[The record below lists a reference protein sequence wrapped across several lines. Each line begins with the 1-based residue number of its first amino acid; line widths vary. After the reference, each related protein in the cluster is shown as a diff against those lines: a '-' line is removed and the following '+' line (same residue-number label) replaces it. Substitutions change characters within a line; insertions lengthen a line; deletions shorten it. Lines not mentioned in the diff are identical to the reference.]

1 MNIRI
6 SASILAADFCNLR
19 AELAKVKGADLV
31 HFDVMDGQFV
41 PNISFGLPVIEA
53 VSRCTELPLDVH
65 LMIKHPENYL
75 EQFAAVRPEIITVHY
90 EAAVHLHRTLARIR
104 ELGCKAGVSL
114 NPHTPLD
121 GLRYVLDDLDLILVM
136 TVNPGFGGQRFIPA
150 MLEKIRDCRELIGAR
165 PIELQ
170 VDGGVS
176 VENIRELAEAGANNF
191 VAGSAIFQA
200 EDPAAYIEALRRAVR

>member
-90 EAAVHLHRTLARIR
+90 EAAVHLQRTLARIR

-150 MLEKIRDCRELIGAR
+150 MLEKIRDCRELIGVR

-200 EDPAAYIEALRRAVR
+200 EDPAAYIEALRHAVR

>member
-90 EAAVHLHRTLARIR
+90 EAAVHLQRTLARIR

-150 MLEKIRDCRELIGAR
+150 MLEKIRDCRELIAAR

>member
-90 EAAVHLHRTLARIR
+90 EAAVHLQRTLARIR

-150 MLEKIRDCRELIGAR
+150 MLEKIRDCRELIAAR

-170 VDGGVS
+170 VDGVVRG
-176 VENIRELAEAGANNF
+176 ENIRELAEAGANNF

>member
-90 EAAVHLHRTLARIR
+90 EAAVHLQRTLARIR

-150 MLEKIRDCRELIGAR
+150 MLEKIRDCRELIAAR

-170 VDGGVS
+170 VDGGVR

>member
-90 EAAVHLHRTLARIR
+90 EAAVHLQRTLARIR

-176 VENIRELAEAGANNF
+176 VENIRELAEAGANKF

>member
-1 MNIRI
+1 
-6 SASILAADFCNLR
+6 
-19 AELAKVKGADLV
+19 
-31 HFDVMDGQFV
+31 
-41 PNISFGLPVIEA
+41 
-53 VSRCTELPLDVH
+53 
-65 LMIKHPENYL
+65 
-75 EQFAAVRPEIITVHY
+75 
-90 EAAVHLHRTLARIR
+90 
-104 ELGCKAGVSL
+104 
-114 NPHTPLD
+114 
-121 GLRYVLDDLDLILVM
+121 M

>member
-90 EAAVHLHRTLARIR
+90 EAAVHLQRTLARIR

-121 GLRYVLDDLDLILVM
+121 GLSYVLDDLDLILVM

-150 MLEKIRDCRELIGAR
+150 MLEKIRDCRELIAAR

-170 VDGGVS
+170 VDGGVR

>member
-75 EQFAAVRPEIITVHY
+75 EQFAAVRPEI
-90 EAAVHLHRTLARIR
+90 
-104 ELGCKAGVSL
+104 G
-114 NPHTPLD
+114 
-121 GLRYVLDDLDLILVM
+121 
-136 TVNPGFGGQRFIPA
+136 
-150 MLEKIRDCRELIGAR
+150 
-165 PIELQ
+165 
-170 VDGGVS
+170 
-176 VENIRELAEAGANNF
+176 
-191 VAGSAIFQA
+191 
-200 EDPAAYIEALRRAVR
+200 RAHV